1 MPIAEQRQIMHEVIK
16 TARRTIICDIC
27 GLPIQKDEKFRFI
40 RQEYGKEIFFE
51 HISCPKET
59 PKDDAKHH

>member
-1 MPIAEQRQIMHEVIK
+1 MHEVIK